1 MVGSLIECNSVG
13 CLKLMHTTP
22 SDPNAG
28 VIGRWIVTLYAY
40 WLIMAEPETVN
51 LLDSAQLEVH
61 IL

>member
-1 MVGSLIECNSVG
+1 
-13 CLKLMHTTP
+13 MHTTP

-28 VIGRWIVTLYAY
+28 VIGRWIVTLSAY

-51 LLDSAQLEVH
+51 LLHSVQLEVH